1 VVLLSLVL
9 ACTGGGSGDSD
20 VGEWLPRL
28 DTLTLA
34 DALAARGMD
43 RNPVDAQPHDWM
55 QTVWVYSLLRL
66 SEVTGDDAAASYA
79 ATWMTD
85 WLPDVQA
92 LVADADTPFVSSDSL
107 SPAIIAARLD
117 DPALQPIIDAADA
130 YVASAP
136 RTESGA
142 IEHWTDAAT
151 YGVPDQVWIDSQFMI
166 GQYMLARYAAT
177 GDPAW
182 ADQWVEQYELVSQL
196 CRDPADQ
203 LYRHAWDDAAGENI
217 PADAVYW
224 NRGNSWVLY
233 TGVDGLISLGDAAP
247 AWLADAVAAHAWA
260 VVDAQDGSGL
270 WPTVL
275 SPPGGADPDD
285 YLETSGS
292 ALLAAAIARGTTAGV
307 LPADLQNYVAPAI
320 VGVEGMIEEGDD
332 GPVVTG
338 TSFGTNPGS
347 YDDYLAVGQVD
358 DLLLGIGAVILLL
371 ADADGLPDTTINYK
385 AGP

>member
-1 VVLLSLVL
+1 MVLLSVLL
-9 ACTGGGSGDSD
+9 ACTGGSGDRGAD
-20 VGEWLPRL
+20 RWLPHL
-28 DTLTLA
+28 ETLSLA
-34 DALAARGMD
+34 QDLAERGMD
-43 RNPVDAQPHDWM
+43 RNPVDVQPHDWM

-66 SEVTGDDAAASYA
+66 SDVTGDEAAARYA

-85 WLPDVQA
+85 WLPEVQA
-92 LVADADTPFVSSDSL
+92 LVADGDTPFVSSDSL

-130 YVASAP
+130 YLDTAP
-136 RTESGA
+136 RSADGA
-142 IEHWTDAAT
+142 IEHWTDAAPF
-151 YGVPDQVWIDSQFMI
+151 GVPDQVWIDSQFMI
-166 GQYMLARYAAT
+166 GQYMLARYVAT
-177 GDPAW
+177 GDPGW
-182 ADQWVEQYELVSQL
+182 ADRWVEQYDLVSRL

-217 PADAVYW
+217 PAEAVYW
-224 NRGNSWVLY
+224 NRGNSWVLT
-233 TGVDGLISLGDAAP
+233 TGVDGLIVLGDAAP
-247 AWLADAVAAHAWA
+247 DWLADAVEAHARA
-260 VVDAQDGSGL
+260 VADAQDGSGL

-275 SPPGGADPDD
+275 SPPGGPDPDN

-307 LPADLQNYVAPAI
+307 LPADLQAVVAPAV

-347 YDDYLAVGQVD
+347 YEDYLAVGQVD

-371 ADADGLPDTTINYK
+371 ADADGLPDTTLDDRR
-385 AGP
+385 AP